1 MFLTRIKKSNFV
13 LSIRN
18 SPQLRPVPIVLPN
31 DDKSYSISDAFC
43 WRACE
48 DFETSF
54 RYTDLIK
61 YFTNKT
67 LEDSKKDEDL
77 FKYYN
82 KSTYGSALADNDNQ
96 VKTGILQVSIDADN
110 NKLETYDEIKDY
122 LLLFQNWAQ
131 PGAQRAEPLFAV
143 SFAL

>member
-18 SPQLRPVPIVLPN
+18 SLQLRPVPIVLPN

-61 YFTNKT
+61 YFTNKN
-67 LEDSKKDEDL
+67 DSSIKLVLSNHENKVIKVTNLDKK
-77 FKYYN
+77 FFTN
-82 KSTYGSALADNDNQ
+82 KVY
-96 VKTGILQVSIDADN
+96 
-110 NKLETYDEIKDY
+110 
-122 LLLFQNWAQ
+122 
-131 PGAQRAEPLFAV
+131 
-143 SFAL
+143 